1 MGMLTLTAKL
11 FLAAELFSLF
21 LILFLIYKKFFASG
35 IIIYLIFILNFI
47 GLIFYSEVDVR
58 YLHSVVYFFLGINL
72 YVFGIIV
79 SYLFS
84 RLVIK
89 KHDNLEYEGAGNKL
103 PNEAS
108 YKKLQIVFFLSV
120 VFLIV
125 GAFYYSR
132 GAPVFSANPD
142 YMRFKQQTIPFY
154 GFVYRTIYW
163 ILPCISIMLLFFTDY
178 YRSLYLKYYSY
189 VYILMVFLLINLT
202 GSKGAVLHLIVLYG
216 LYFSYKS
223 NNKFSRRIKFMFVN
237 SLKYL
242 LIGIV
247 SLYIVLSLTM
257 INSGKDNI
265 SDAFSIILDRLTA
278 GSAEGFAKITTD
290 FVETHGFGKGWYT
303 FIKPFYTMGGTLR
316 LIPKNELTADTGSL
330 VARVYR
336 GDDNLAPLTF
346 TIFGEGYLDFGLMGI
361 IIYGF
366 IFGFIMYLFFELARS
381 NRNNFSYVIIVG
393 IEWTLI
399 SLASW
404 GYIDG
409 WIVFALI
416 YVVFLSSLVFVFHEI
431 LPSGKVVRSS
441 WL

>member
-1 MGMLTLTAKL
+1 MDMLTSTVKL
-11 FLAAELFSLF
+11 FFAAELFFLF
-21 LILFLIYKKFFASG
+21 LVLLLIYKKFFTSG
-35 IIIYLIFILNFI
+35 IIIYLIFVLNFI

-58 YLHSVVYFFLGINL
+58 YLYSVVYFFCGVNL

-84 RLVIK
+84 SLVIK
-89 KHDNLEYEGAGNKL
+89 KHDNLKYSYAENRLSNDAL
-103 PNEAS
+103 
-108 YKKLQIVFFLSV
+108 YKKLQIVLFLSV

-142 YMRFKQQTIPFY
+142 YTRFKQQTIPFY

-163 ILPCISIMLLFFTDY
+163 ILPCVSIMLLFLADY
-178 YRSLYLKYYSY
+178 YRSQYLKYYAY

-223 NNKFSRRIKFMFVN
+223 SNRFSRRIKFVFVN
-237 SLKYL
+237 SFKYL
-242 LIGIV
+242 LVAVI

-265 SDAFSIILDRLTA
+265 SDAFFIILNRLTA

-303 FIKPFYTMGGTLR
+303 FVKPFYTMGGTLR

-346 TIFGEGYLDFGLMGI
+346 TIFGEGYLDFGLLGI

-366 IFGFIMYLFFELARS
+366 IFGFIIYLFFELARS
-381 NRNNFSYVIIVG
+381 NRNNFSYVFIVG
-393 IEWTLI
+393 VEWTLI

-404 GYIDG
+404 GYVDG

-416 YVVFLSSLVFVFHEI
+416 YIIFLSLLVFVFSEI